1 MTPTDG
7 PADPVRPEDVSRDAT
22 ALSAA
27 RGDGAEDQGHAP
39 ADDQSHDSGDDRRHD
54 SVSESMSGR
63 PGDPIDDSG
72 DSGDERPPTAE
83 ERRHQR
89 VRSTV
94 EWIAVLAGAVVVA
107 LVVRTFLF
115 TTFWIPSGSM
125 EPTLMGASRRDRVI
139 VNRLSYK
146 LHDVN
151 RGDIIVFKVPPG
163 EPTMEVD
170 GQSVEDLIKRVVGLP
185 GETVSLRDG
194 EVYIDG
200 ELLDEPYL
208 PEGVATEAICGGE
221 AEWVV
226 PDDAVFVMGDN
237 RPMSQDARCWTSH
250 SVEESDIVGRAF
262 VRIWPLTE
270 LSGL

>member
-1 MTPTDG
+1 MD
-7 PADPVRPEDVSRDAT
+7 
-22 ALSAA
+22 
-27 RGDGAEDQGHAP
+27 
-39 ADDQSHDSGDDRRHD
+39 
-54 SVSESMSGR
+54 GR
-63 PGDPIDDSG
+63 PGDGSG
-72 DSGDERPPTAE
+72 DGDGSDDERPPTAE

-170 GQSVEDLIKRVVGLP
+170 GQAVEDLIKRVVGLP

-194 EVYIDG
+194 DVYIDG
-200 ELLDEPYL
+200 ELLEEPYL
-208 PEGVATEAICGGE
+208 PEGLDTEAICGGE
-221 AEWVV
+221 PEWVV
-226 PDDAVFVMGDN
+226 PDDSVFVMGDN

-270 LSGL
+270 FSGL